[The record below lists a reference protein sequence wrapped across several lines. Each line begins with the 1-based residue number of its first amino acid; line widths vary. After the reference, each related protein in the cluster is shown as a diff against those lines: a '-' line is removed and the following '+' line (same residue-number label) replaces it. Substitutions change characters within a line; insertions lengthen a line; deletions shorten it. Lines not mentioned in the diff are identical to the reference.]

1 MIFERRTRMKE
12 LMQVRNVDDRYV
24 YLTLMVNEATCSTCT
39 LSGVCSVKGN
49 EKDIKIQKKSIK
61 SELLPILPGDIV
73 VVDLKYNEAVLSLIV
88 YGIPLLGFIIGV
100 LFSYLMKLSDVI
112 SFVIGIGFAG
122 IGFTLTRL
130 FDKKYKIEITD
141 VKRTNLTQSFQSEKD
156 ENL

>member
-1 MIFERRTRMKE
+1 MKE

-24 YLTLMVNEATCSTCT
+24 YLTLMVNEVTCSACA
-39 LSGVCSVKGN
+39 LSGTCSVKGN

-100 LFSYLMKLSDVI
+100 LFSYLMKFSDII
-112 SFVIGIGFAG
+112 SFAVGIGFAG
-122 IGFTLTRL
+122 AGFLLTRL

-141 VKRTNLTQSFQSEKD
+141 VKRSVGTQLFQNEKD